1 MIFFGQPNQT
11 SPSPLVQHECLVKK
25 DIKLSEKYYLYLL
38 KKKAKAEKEIIVS
51 LTQLEREKINSSNI
65 AKKELVLESKIKLL
79 QKISSDISQITTL
92 SEK

>member
-1 MIFFGQPNQT
+1 MVN
-11 SPSPLVQHECLVKK
+11 K

-38 KKKAKAEKEIIVS
+38 KKKARAEREIIAS
-51 LTQLEREKINSSNI
+51 LTQLEREKSNSSNI
-65 AKKELVLESKIKLL
+65 AQKQLSLEKKIKLL